1 MNKEYKYNCV
11 HVVVVVVVSID
22 LLITIPNCAMMVT
35 CLLLYKHNTTHM
47 YRISYTKIRDLA
59 VT

>member
-1 MNKEYKYNCV
+1 MNKEYKYVHYNCV

-35 CLLLYKHNTTHM
+35 CLLLSTILHICT
-47 YRISYTKIRDLA
+47 
-59 VT
+59 V